1 MYLPTTLKGTLLLWI
16 LAFLAEQSQAAI
28 RKKRIGTLHSP
39 TAWAHLHVQ
48 TDLGAL
54 RDVADDAAARLNGFI
69 KAFQRFKAIRDANET
84 AQDPQKRFP
93 GHGIRQETLDHV
105 QECIKQIHDH
115 QVLLSKELDAFAQVD
130 TRSRRGL
137 LGFASMATATVA
149 LGLGLHNRQQVLQLY
164 EDTKTL
170 ASNQKV
176 LLHSLGR
183 VQHELRATTR
193 SLREW
198 AYNNS

>member
-1 MYLPTTLKGTLLLWI
+1 
-16 LAFLAEQSQAAI
+16 
-28 RKKRIGTLHSP
+28 
-39 TAWAHLHVQ
+39 
-48 TDLGAL
+48 
-54 RDVADDAAARLNGFI
+54 
-69 KAFQRFKAIRDANET
+69 
-84 AQDPQKRFP
+84 
-93 GHGIRQETLDHV
+93 
-105 QECIKQIHDH
+105 
-115 QVLLSKELDAFAQVD
+115 
-130 TRSRRGL
+130 
-137 LGFASMATATVA
+137 MATATVA

>member
-1 MYLPTTLKGTLLLWI
+1 MHLPRTMKGTLLLWI
-16 LAFLAEQSQAAI
+16 LASLSEQSQAVI

-39 TAWAHLHVQ
+39 TVWAHMHVQ

-54 RDVADDAAARLNGFI
+54 RDVADDAGARLNGFLNAYKRHKEI
-69 KAFQRFKAIRDANET
+69 KDAERSQTRRSTQKNLGSGVR
-84 AQDPQKRFP
+84 QD
-93 GHGIRQETLDHV
+93 TLDHF
-105 QECIKQIHDH
+105 QECLKQIQDH
-115 QVLLSKELDAFAQVD
+115 QVLLTKQLDAFAQVD

-149 LGLGLHNRQQVLQLY
+149 LGLGLHNRQQVLKLY
-164 EDTKTL
+164 EDTATL
-170 ASNQKV
+170 ASNQRV

-193 SLREW
+193 NIEDWVYR
-198 AYNNS
+198 